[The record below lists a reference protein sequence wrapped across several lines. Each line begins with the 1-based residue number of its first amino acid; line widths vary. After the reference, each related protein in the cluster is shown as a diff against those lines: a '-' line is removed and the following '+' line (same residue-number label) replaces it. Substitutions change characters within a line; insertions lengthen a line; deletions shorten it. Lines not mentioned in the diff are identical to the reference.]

1 MSKPQTAQS
10 AVTVPEAAVK
20 TPPVGWA
27 LAGLSLSM
35 LLSSL
40 GTSIANVALPT
51 LAEAFAASFQQVQ
64 WVVLAY
70 LLAITT
76 LIVSAG
82 RLGDIFGHR
91 RVMLAGIAVFTAASL
106 LSGIS
111 PALPMLIAARAVQ
124 GAGAAVMMALT
135 IGLVRSAVARER
147 TGSAMGLLGT
157 MSAVGTALGP
167 SLGGLLLAATGWQ
180 AIFLVNVPLGTA
192 AFWLA
197 LKTLP
202 ADRRRDGSER
212 PGFDGLGTLLLA
224 LGLGA
229 YALATTAG
237 GGHFGLLNAALIA
250 AAVLAVGLFVLA
262 QKKVAS
268 PLVRLSALREASL
281 SASLAMNGL
290 VSTVMMATLVVGPFY
305 LSSALGLSTAMT
317 GLVLSIGPVISALS
331 GVPAGRM
338 VDRLQA
344 QPVVTI
350 GLVAMAAGCV
360 ALALLPPI
368 FGLAGYIAAIAVM
381 TPGYQLFQAANN
393 TAVMSD
399 VKPDERGVISGLL
412 ILSRNVGLITGASVM
427 GAVFAFAASV
437 SDIRTAKPAAMTTGM
452 QVTFA
457 VAAVLVGVAFAIWM
471 ASRAGTARAPTPD
484 AP

>member
-10 AVTVPEAAVK
+10 AVTFPEAAVK

-167 SLGGLLLAATGWQ
+167 SLGGLLLVATGWQ
-180 AIFLVNVPLGTA
+180 AIFLVNVPLGIA

-212 PGFDGLGTLLLA
+212 AGFDRLGTLLLA
-224 LGLGA
+224 MALGA

-237 GGHFGLLNAALIA
+237 GGGFGLLNAALFA
-250 AAVLAVGLFVLA
+250 AATMAGGLFVLA

-281 SASLAMNGL
+281 SASLATNAL

-305 LSSALGLSTAMT
+305 LSRSLGLSTAMT
-317 GLVLSIGPVISALS
+317 GLVLSLGPVISALS
-331 GVPAGRM
+331 GVPGGRI
-338 VDRLQA
+338 VDRLGA
-344 QPVVTI
+344 QPAVTI
-350 GLVAMAAGCV
+350 GLVTMAAGCA
-360 ALALLPPI
+360 ALAVLPPVL
-368 FGLAGYIAAIAVM
+368 GLAGYIAAIVVL

-393 TAVMSD
+393 TAVMSH
-399 VKPDERGVISGLL
+399 VQPEERGVISGLL
-412 ILSRNVGLITGASVM
+412 ALSRNIGLITGASVM
-427 GAVFAFAASV
+427 GAVFTLASSV
-437 SDIRTAKPAAMTTGM
+437 RDIRTASAEAMATGM

-457 VAAVLVGVAFAIWM
+457 VTAVLVGVALAIRL
-471 ASRAGTARAPTPD
+471 ASRTGVAQTPTPD
-484 AP
+484 AR

>member
-10 AVTVPEAAVK
+10 AVSVPEAAVK

-124 GAGAAVMMALT
+124 GAGAAVF
-135 IGLVRSAVARER
+135 VA
-147 TGSAMGLLGT
+147 T
-157 MSAVGTALGP
+157 VG
-167 SLGGLLLAATGWQ
+167 WR
-180 AIFLVNVPLGTA
+180 AIFLVNVPLGIA

-202 ADRRRDGSER
+202 ADRRRDASER
-212 PGFDGLGTLLLA
+212 AGFDRLGTLLLA

-250 AAVLAVGLFVLA
+250 AAALAVGLFVLA

-268 PLVRLSALREASL
+268 PLIRLSALREASL

-437 SDIRTAKPAAMTTGM
+437 SEIRTARPAAMTTGM